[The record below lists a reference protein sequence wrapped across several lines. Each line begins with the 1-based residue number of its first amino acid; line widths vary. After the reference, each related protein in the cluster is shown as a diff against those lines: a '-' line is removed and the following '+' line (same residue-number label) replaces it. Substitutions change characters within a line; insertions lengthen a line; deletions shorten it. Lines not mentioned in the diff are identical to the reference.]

1 MADTYLE
8 LRKQNAIL
16 KAALMELEQDFR
28 SSQQARDHLRQQ
40 ANELK
45 AVCLALVRSAKQ
57 AAVRTAFHTSTLT
70 HPLTSD
76 QAAAIFAGPITIT
89 KAEWEK
95 ATASDEVKAGK
106 GVALLVQQQE
116 NGDYLIDLGDVE
128 QEQPEPAPETP

>member
-16 KAALMELEQDFR
+16 KAALVELEQDFR

-45 AVCLALVRSAKQ
+45 GVCLALVRTIKRTHARLAYIEPGGTAQ
-57 AAVRTAFHTSTLT
+57 AAEDATSSPVRIS
-70 HPLTSD
+70 
-76 QAAAIFAGPITIT
+76 
-89 KAEWEK
+89 KEEWEQ
-95 ATASDEVKAGK
+95 ATASEEVKAGK

>member
-16 KAALMELEQDFR
+16 KAALVELEQDFR
-28 SSQQARDHLRQQ
+28 SSQAARDHLRQQ

-45 AVCLALVRSAKQ
+45 GVCLALVRSIK
-57 AAVRTAFHTSTLT
+57 RTAGGNDAKFG
-70 HPLTSD
+70 PE
-76 QAAAIFAGPITIT
+76 AADEAFNQPVRIS
-89 KAEWEK
+89 KAEWEA

-128 QEQPEPAPETP
+128 QEQPEPTPETP

>member
-16 KAALMELEQDFR
+16 KAALVELEQDFR

-45 AVCLALVRSAKQ
+45 AVCLALVRSIK
-57 AAVRTAFHTSTLT
+57 RTAGGNDAKFG
-70 HPLTSD
+70 PE
-76 QAAAIFAGPITIT
+76 AADEAYSRPVTIT
-89 KAEWEK
+89 KAEWEQ
-95 ATASDEVKAGK
+95 ATASEDVKAGK
-106 GVALLVQQQE
+106 GVALLVQRQE

>member
-16 KAALMELEQDFR
+16 KAALVELEQDFR

-45 AVCLALVRSAKQ
+45 GVCLALVRKHKALNEDSATGIEEG
-57 AAVRTAFHTSTLT
+57 ARAYEA
-70 HPLTSD
+70 
-76 QAAAIFAGPITIT
+76 PITIT
-89 KAEWEK
+89 KAEWEA
-95 ATASDEVKAGK
+95 ATASEEVKAGK

-128 QEQPEPAPETP
+128 QEQPAPATEGT